1 MREILGRAESAW
13 QRARA
18 AELDHRSLVV
28 NHEARW
34 SHAARIAGALHPAR
48 WLRAVGEPAS
58 ERRAAPRV
66 RIGAPVSCVVGER
79 GVSFQAHT
87 VDVSMSGVLLVARA
101 AKPHVGEEVTMWFS
115 FFPGSSEVPIR
126 GRVARHTASG
136 FAVHFADLSASEGAM
151 LRRAL
156 PGGVV

>member
-1 MREILGRAESAW
+1 M
-13 QRARA
+13 
-18 AELDHRSLVV
+18 
-28 NHEARW
+28 
-34 SHAARIAGALHPAR
+34 
-48 WLRAVGEPAS
+48 GEPAS

-79 GVSFQAHT
+79 GISFQAHT
-87 VDVSMSGVLLVARA
+87 VDVSMSGVLLAARA
-101 AKPHVGEEVTMWFS
+101 AKPDVGEEVTMWFS

-126 GRVARHTASG
+126 GCVARHTPSG
-136 FAVHFADLSASEGAM
+136 FAVHFVELHASELGM